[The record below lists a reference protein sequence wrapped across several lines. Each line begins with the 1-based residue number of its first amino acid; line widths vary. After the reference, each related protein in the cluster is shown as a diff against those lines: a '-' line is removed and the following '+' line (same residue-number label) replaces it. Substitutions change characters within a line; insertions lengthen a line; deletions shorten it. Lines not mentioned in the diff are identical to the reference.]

1 MRRVKIVVTGPF
13 ASGKTSLIQTVSE
26 IPVVSTEKAVSDDSK
41 VVKNQT
47 TVALDFGRLT
57 INQDLMLYIFGTP
70 GQERFS
76 YMWDVLSVGALGL
89 IIMVDA
95 ADYKSVILGKR
106 YLSFF
111 LDKMK
116 IPCVIAANKQDS
128 PNALRPEQVRKM
140 MALDDSIEI
149 MPCVTKDKES
159 VKSVLIRLFEIIEE
173 NGVEE
178 ESSEFKTDKRA

>member
-1 MRRVKIVVTGPF
+1 
-13 ASGKTSLIQTVSE
+13 
-26 IPVVSTEKAVSDDSK
+26 
-41 VVKNQT
+41 
-47 TVALDFGRLT
+47 
-57 INQDLMLYIFGTP
+57 
-70 GQERFS
+70 
-76 YMWDVLSVGALGL
+76 MWDVLSVGALGL
-89 IIMVDA
+89 IIMVDS

-128 PNALRPEQVRKM
+128 PNALKPEQVRKM

-149 MPCVTKDKES
+149 LPCVTKDKES

-173 NGVEE
+173 NDVEE